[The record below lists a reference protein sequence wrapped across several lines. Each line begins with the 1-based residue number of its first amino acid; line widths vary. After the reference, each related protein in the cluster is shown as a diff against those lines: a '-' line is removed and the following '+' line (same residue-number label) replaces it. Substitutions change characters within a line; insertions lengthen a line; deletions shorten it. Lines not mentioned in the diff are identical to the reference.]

1 MKVKNKYIFTIITFT
16 LVVTGVVFGLT
27 LSAFTSKDVV
37 TNKFMAGEILT
48 QIIEKDQDDNEFD
61 KDMEIDQ
68 GQEIVKKVYIKN
80 PSKVDSLVRVSI
92 TTRWVDP
99 NDDNKV
105 LPINYGDV
113 QLNFDDGIETNSN
126 LNWYKG
132 NDGYYYYK
140 KVLKGCDN
148 IEGKDITEILLKSVK
163 FNKTI
168 DNFYKNMKFKVD
180 VKAEA
185 VEPTRVENSD
195 GTFSYNYS
203 HMWGNINQQEIHQL
217 LKGLVDSKYIND

>member
-16 LVVTGVVFGLT
+16 LVVTGVVLGLT

-99 NDDNKV
+99 NDDSKV

-163 FNKTI
+163 FSQTI
-168 DNFYKNMKFKVD
+168 DNFYNNMKFKVD

-195 GTFSYNYS
+195 GTFTYNYS

>member
-16 LVVTGVVFGLT
+16 LVVSGVVIGLT
-27 LSAFTSKDVV
+27 LSAFTSKDIV
-37 TNKFMAGEILT
+37 TNNFMAGEILT

-99 NDDNKV
+99 NDDSKV

-113 QLNFDDGIETNSN
+113 QLIFDDGIEANSN

-140 KVLKGCDN
+140 KLLKGCDN

-163 FNKTI
+163 FNQTI
-168 DNFYKNMKFKVD
+168 DNSYRNMEFKVD

-185 VEPTRVENSD
+185 VEPTRVNNND
-195 GTFSYNYS
+195 GTFTYNYS

-217 LKGLVDSKYIND
+217 LKGLVDSKYIDD